1 MKKFLTAVAMALLLV
16 GCTRETVDL
25 SGINEKLAELDN
37 RVSALEGAVAAIQS
51 AIGDGVFVQKVEQ
64 YADPETGKTVGVTV
78 TYTSG
83 KVVYFEITPKADYA
97 GPVLSVIRSGDGSLV
112 WAVDGI
118 AIKDGDGNEVPVNKT
133 PVFTLDDEGYLW
145 VSIDGGDPVKL
156 GQVQNEGA
164 TLVDGI
170 FKDIKVEQDK
180 VVLVLSDDSIVNIP
194 FAAAF
199 KLVIEQKEYVLE
211 NQSTITIPY
220 TVTGKTANTV
230 VGVAGYDPYY
240 FYVEVTEENIKITPL
255 QPDSEAVLLIY
266 ADSQVGLTSM
276 VSVSVSRESAYVLD
290 PMENEHGC
298 NYMVE
303 SEGGDVEMHVVSNV
317 EIEAKVDEAYSW
329 ISIVDTK
336 ARAYTISAKIAE
348 NKGDERYGYIY
359 IYKKGTDKFL
369 QTISVYQA
377 KSTVDYSVDLSE
389 VEAANSYI
397 ITAAGDYKFKAV
409 KGNSAESV
417 GTVDAVELLWETYN
431 NAEEVEANS
440 VIAKVGASEGFIR
453 FSTPETL
460 KPGNALIAAK
470 DAEGKIL
477 WSWHIWIPKTVPTA
491 DFYGLS
497 DKVKMMDRNLGALD
511 VLSKDSPKAEDAGF
525 FYQWGRKDP
534 LRAVSSIEEG
544 TMAKTAPAEVWKE
557 SSTQLTAANM
567 HETPCVFIKGSE
579 DWIDV
584 SDKTLWGDAKTVNDP
599 CPSGYKVPKRSET
612 MLFDYLTPDE
622 TYKGWSVND
631 ANYNYTIGKEATSY
645 AVFPYGHFS
654 RSGSYDAKSDGRAWM
669 WTATNKSDSEMTQA
683 RTMVLNKTDPKLDC
697 SGQKKANGAY
707 VRCVVDPNAPKPEVP
722 AVDLSEKATANCYV
736 VSEAGKF
743 KFKTVKG
750 NSEESVGVVE
760 TAALVWETYNNA
772 EEVTANSVIAEVSY
786 ADNYI
791 TFSTPETLKPGN
803 ALIAAKDAEGKI
815 LWSWHIWI
823 PETPFTAVA
832 YDYLSE
838 GVVMMSRNLG
848 ALVDTQAGAP
858 ATPNSFGMLYQFG
871 RKDPFPGASSPE
883 ATASVKLA
891 GTAITV
897 SADVQSVDDEI
908 ANPTVLTSKS
918 QFTDPADWK
927 AAYKYAWGDGQDKT
941 VTDPCPPG
949 YRVPLREDAKIFTK
963 GNADLPS
970 WNYDGTNAYFQVGT
984 TAVSTLPL
992 CGYLKADGTYGG
1004 AGCSNVWNAHI
1015 DGDVTDIVYA
1025 QVVSSD
1031 GTSKK
1036 GSTSRLIANSVRCVV
1051 DAPAAE

>member
-1 MKKFLTAVAMALLLV
+1 MKKILTAVAMALLLV
-16 GCTRETVDL
+16 GCTREMVDL

-37 RVSALEGAVAAIQS
+37 RVSALESAVAAIQS
-51 AIGDGVFVQKVEQ
+51 TIGDGVFVQKAEPYV
-64 YADPETGKTVGVTV
+64 DPETGKTIGVTV
-78 TYTSG
+78 TYTTG
-83 KVVYFEITPKADYA
+83 KVVYFEISPKADYA
-97 GPVLSVIRSGDGSLV
+97 GPVLGVITSGSGALV
-112 WAVDGI
+112 WAVDGV
-118 AIKDGDGNEVPVNKT
+118 AIKDAAGNEVPVNKT
-133 PVFTLDDEGYLW
+133 PVFTIDNDGNLL
-145 VSIDGGDPVKL
+145 VSIDGGDPVIV

-164 TLVDGI
+164 TLIDGI
-170 FKDIKVEQDK
+170 FTDIKVEQDK
-180 VVLVLSDDSIVNIP
+180 VVLTLSDNTIVNIP

-199 KLVIEQKEYVLE
+199 KLVIEQKEYILE

-230 VGVAGYDPYY
+230 VGVAGYDTYY

-255 QPDSEAVLLIY
+255 HPDSEAVLLIY

-276 VSVSVSRESAYVLD
+276 VSVSVSRESASVLD
-290 PMENEHGC
+290 PEEDEHGC
-298 NYMVE
+298 NYVVE

-359 IYKKGTDKFL
+359 IYKKGTNKFL

-377 KSTVDYSVDLSE
+377 KSTVDYSIDLSE

-477 WSWHIWIPKTVPTA
+477 WSWHIWIPVDAITVQDA
-491 DFYGLS
+491 EAFAGA
-497 DKVKMMDRNLGALD
+497 KMLDRNLGALKAAGASGD
-511 VLSKDSPKAEDAGF
+511 VDPLSIGLY
-525 FYQWGRKDP
+525 YQWGRKDP
-534 LRAVSSIEEG
+534 FPGATNFANEPTGATVAGTAWTYHQEKISTAYSIEHPTEYASVPKVDG
-544 TMAKTAPAEVWKE
+544 GVWNADDPKNLWDTEAHTKTIYD
-557 SSTQLTAANM
+557 
-567 HETPCVFIKGSE
+567 PCPPGYRVPRF
-579 DWIDV
+579 
-584 SDKTLWGDAKTVNDP
+584 DKTLPMWKGADDGFTFEGSRIAFGAFTFP
-599 CPSGYKVPKRSET
+599 IAGYI
-612 MLFDYLTPDE
+612 DCY
-622 TYKGWSVND
+622 G
-631 ANYNYTIGKEATSY
+631 ASY
-645 AVFPYGHFS
+645 VYSDHRTHVWAADW
-654 RSGSYDAKSDGRAWM
+654 YDAERGSAMYFRLDK
-669 WTATNKSDSEMTQA
+669 N
-683 RTMVLNKTDPKLDC
+683 PKYY
-697 SGQKKANGAY
+697 SQKYHKAKAGS

-832 YDYLSE
+832 YDYLSK

-858 ATPNSFGMLYQFG
+858 ATSTSFGMLYQFG
-871 RKDPFPGASSPE
+871 RKDPFPGASSAE

-1015 DGDVTDIVYA
+1015 DGDVTDVVYA
-1025 QVVSSD
+1025 QVVSSS

-1036 GSTSRLIANSVRCVV
+1036 GSTNRLIANSVRCVV
-1051 DAPAAE
+1051 EPAPAAE